1 MATTDVSICNGA
13 LIMVGANDINSFSD
27 NTIEAK
33 LCNSIYGDTKRTLL
47 QYHPWRFSLKQ
58 FDLGGALVAAPEFDW
73 DLQYQLPPD
82 LLRII
87 RMKNDVDYEIFGE
100 QLYTNEDTA
109 EIIYQYEPNE
119 SDLPSYFIRALQFHL
134 ARVFSMSLQEDSNKM
149 QIFDRAADKET
160 ARARQ
165 LDAQSQPNM
174 KIPEKNFSLIN
185 VRQ

>member
-1 MATTDVSICNGA
+1 
-13 LIMVGANDINSFSD
+13 MVGANDINSFAD

-33 LCNSIYGDTKRTLL
+33 LCNSVYDDTKKTLL

-58 FDLGGALVAAPEFDW
+58 YDLGGALVAEPEFDW
-73 DLQYQLPPD
+73 DYKYQLPSD

-87 RMKNDVDYEIFGE
+87 RMEKDADYEIFGNT
-100 QLYTNEDTA
+100 LYTNETTA
-109 EIIYQYEPNE
+109 KIIYQFEPDE
-119 SDLPSYFIRALQFHL
+119 VDLPSYFIRALQFHL
-134 ARVFSMSLQEDSNKM
+134 ARLFAMSLQEDVNKM
-149 QIFDRAADKET
+149 SIFDKASDKET

-174 KIPEKNFSLIN
+174 KIPEKNYSLIN